1 MIQTTCS
8 EHLQP
13 SYGIDMVLNNPNHK
27 RTLKVLL
34 IDDEP
39 EILDCLSAALA
50 LKGFS
55 SKQFCDPKEA
65 IDTYKRE
72 KFDVVIT
79 DFKMS
84 EMNGIEVMEAIRA
97 HDPNTRV
104 IIISGYAENYKAEM
118 GESEG
123 IYAVL
128 QKPMELRK
136 LLDTLYK
143 IEEELRDIHNH

>member
-1 MIQTTCS
+1 
-8 EHLQP
+8 
-13 SYGIDMVLNNPNHK
+13 MVLNNPNYK

-50 LKGFS
+50 LKGFT
-55 SKQFCDPKEA
+55 SKQFCDPKKA

-84 EMNGIEVMEAIRA
+84 EMNGIDVMEAIRA
-97 HDPNTRV
+97 HDPNARV
-104 IIISGYAENYKAEM
+104 IIISGYAENYEARMEK
-118 GESEG
+118 SEG
-123 IYAVL
+123 IYTVF

-143 IEEELRDIHNH
+143 IEEELRDTHNH